1 MPVAVPAT
9 FLCLARHISLT
20 TAAAFRPWLPLDVA
34 TSLTIGSTAA
44 RTHAE
49 DVRRTLWLTGCDAE
63 WPLSQTRRL
72 YYCVREGASSLSAR
86 LGGAW
91 ALLVYEKGSIHA
103 SETGAAGGVHISR
116 RTRWDRRRLHVGLR
130 STDLGL
136 PTSRTVERAA
146 LAGRAGVLRQGSRR
160 KWALTRF
167 ELLRMDG
174 DETTSVERQYGRM
187 QGLRVSHRRV
197 MLSARAPGG
206 VAGAEPRG
214 AIVPSRSVC
223 CDRARVLRLRCAG
236 VYSVHD
242 SSHDDDDE
250 HGRGAV

>member
-1 MPVAVPAT
+1 MVM
-9 FLCLARHISLT
+9 
-20 TAAAFRPWLPLDVA
+20 
-34 TSLTIGSTAA
+34 SLTIGPTAA
-44 RTHAE
+44 RTDVE

-91 ALLVYEKGSIHA
+91 ALFVDEKGGIHA
-103 SETGAAGGVHISR
+103 SETGAAALSIDRAGLGAIVHACMLVCDR
-116 RTRWDRRRLHVGLR
+116 RTSNFQGRGATSAGWT
-130 STDLGL
+130 SWSS
-136 PTSRTVERAA
+136 PTGQDSSQGRNGA
-146 LAGRAGVLRQGSRR
+146 LA
-160 KWALTRF
+160 RF

-223 CDRARVLRLRCAG
+223 CDRGGC
-236 VYSVHD
+236 
-242 SSHDDDDE
+242 
-250 HGRGAV
+250 